1 MPRVLQII
9 NIGSILVNDGGTA
22 SIQPDIIF
30 YKLLKGEMK
39 MSEYGMDVVISF
51 GGDATKAEMKKIVG
65 ALSMCVEQ
73 GYHEQWD
80 ETMKKDFDLLIAV
93 HQSLKDELQKC

>member
-30 YKLLKGEMK
+30 YKLLKGEIK
-39 MSEYGMDVVISF
+39 
-51 GGDATKAEMKKIVG
+51 
-65 ALSMCVEQ
+65 
-73 GYHEQWD
+73 
-80 ETMKKDFDLLIAV
+80 
-93 HQSLKDELQKC
+93 